1 MVRFRKTLLLT
12 VFSLAVAVFTCLLCE
27 GTSSVFLVVRDA
39 SGTRPLAERSHTE
52 YDEELGWVNLPDLF
66 IKDLYGP
73 GVYLKTNA
81 QSFRNNHDFSAT
93 TPNDKVRIICSGDS
107 FTFGYGVDNDH
118 TWCQL
123 LASKSE
129 QLESV
134 NMGQGGY
141 GVDQAYLWYKRDG
154 NQLDHDIHIFTF
166 ITDDF
171 ARMQD
176 SSFLG
181 YGKPV
186 LALED
191 NVIVTRNV
199 PVPKR
204 SFYTP
209 WLIHALRSL
218 NNLRSIRL
226 SQELV
231 YRGDTISTTSTPN
244 QEVVLKIIEDLYQT
258 NQAKDSTLVLVYLPT
273 REDFTEDKSESWRQL
288 LDAEADKNNWLFV
301 DLIDEFRKLPPQQ
314 VGELFIS
321 EDIADYYGAAGHYT
335 EKGNKFIADTLYQ
348 KFLSIQQVSD
358 ELPQTQ

>member
-1 MVRFRKTLLLT
+1 MA
-12 VFSLAVAVFTCLLCE
+12 VFSLTVAVFTCLLCE
-27 GTSSVFLVVRDA
+27 GISSIFVVARDA
-39 SGTRPLAERSHTE
+39 SSTRPLAERSHTR
-52 YDEELGWVNLPDLF
+52 YDEELGWVNLPDLY

-73 GVYLKTNA
+73 GIYVKTNS

-93 TPNDKVRIICSGDS
+93 VPSNKVRIICSGDS

-118 TWCQL
+118 TWCQI

-129 QLESV
+129 HLESV
-134 NMGQGGY
+134 NMGPGGY

-154 NQLDHDIHIFTF
+154 TRLDHDIHIFTF

-171 ARMQD
+171 ERMRG

-186 LALED
+186 LELQD
-191 NVIVTRNV
+191 GDIVTRNI

-231 YRGDTISTTSTPN
+231 YRGNSASTTNTPN
-244 QEVVLKIIEDLYQT
+244 REVVLKIIEDLYQT
-258 NQAKDSTLVLVYLPT
+258 NQAKGSTMVLVYLPT
-273 REDFTEDKSESWRQL
+273 REDFTEDTSESWRQL
-288 LDAEADKNNWLFV
+288 LDAEAEKNNWLFV
-301 DLIDEFRKLPPQQ
+301 DLIEEFRKLPPQQ
-314 VGELFIS
+314 VGDLFIS

-335 EKGNKFIADTLYQ
+335 EKGNRFIADTLYQ
-348 KFLSIQQVSD
+348 ALLSIPQVSD
-358 ELPQTQ
+358 EISEAQ